1 MRPLVY
7 STAVVVLLIVAV
19 WVGIG
24 FKYSKPNTAI
34 GLSVFTG
41 IAFHPFFLLLYAA
54 GFALTYWL
62 TTRSA

>member
-7 STAVVVLLIVAV
+7 STAIVVLLIFAVAV
-19 WVGIG
+19 VTS
-24 FKYSKPNTAI
+24 FVYYRPFTAL

-41 IAFHPFFLLLYAA
+41 IAFHPVFLILYAA

-62 TTRSA
+62 TTRTA